1 MCKIIGITNR
11 HLCEGDYY
19 AQIEKVI
26 KNMGDRLEAIV
37 VREKDLQSCEY
48 MQLAGKVMDICEQY
62 SCTCIL
68 HNFHKEA
75 LELGCNNIHL
85 PLHVLEANPDIAGKF
100 EIIGVS
106 THSVEDAIKAQALG
120 ATYIT
125 AGHVFATDCKK
136 GVPPRGLIFLRN
148 VCKSVDIPVYAIGG
162 INDENIKSVIEAGA
176 QGGCVMS
183 GIMKFSSTNK
193 GE

>member
-26 KNMGDRLEAIV
+26 KNMGVRLEAIV

-48 MQLAGKVMDICEQY
+48 MQLAGKVMDICEQH

-125 AGHVFATDCKK
+125 AGHVFVTDCKK
-136 GVPPRGLIFLRN
+136 GVPPRGLTFLRN

-183 GIMKFSSTNK
+183 GIMKF
-193 GE
+193 